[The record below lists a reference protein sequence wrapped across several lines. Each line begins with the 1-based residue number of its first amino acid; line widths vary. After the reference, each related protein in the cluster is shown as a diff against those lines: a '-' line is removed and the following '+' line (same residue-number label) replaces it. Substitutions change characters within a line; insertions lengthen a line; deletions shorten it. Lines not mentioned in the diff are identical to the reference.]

1 MLLLPLRRALVADP
15 DPTRQIYVA
24 EILKLL
30 GAGAVET
37 FADAACAGERA
48 AAAGC
53 DLIMVDWGGQGA
65 LPASVAA
72 EARARGALIV
82 AMGPSSLRG
91 REAEAAARC
100 GADLVLAGPFL
111 RSGLF
116 AALDGLLRGAAGR
129 RLKVVELPARTA
141 SAPPPA
147 ALAPVRAAGSGL
159 VRVTLS
165 RGRRAG

>member
-15 DPTRQIYVA
+15 DPNRQIYVA

-53 DLIMVDWGGQGA
+53 DLLMVDWDGQGA

-72 EARARGALIV
+72 LARDGAALVV

-91 REAEAAARC
+91 REGEAAARC

-129 RLKVVELPARTA
+129 RLKVVEFPARA
-141 SAPPPA
+141 VAAPQAPA
-147 ALAPVRAAGSGL
+147 VAPGQSL